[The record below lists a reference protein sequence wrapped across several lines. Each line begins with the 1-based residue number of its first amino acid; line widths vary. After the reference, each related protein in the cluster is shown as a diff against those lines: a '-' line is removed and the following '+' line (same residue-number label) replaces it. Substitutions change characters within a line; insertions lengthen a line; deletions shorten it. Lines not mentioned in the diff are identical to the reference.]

1 MHKLRINPLAYKDLL
16 EIKEYV
22 TVDLDNPDAATKL
35 ISRIIDSYEKL
46 RDFPMLGGE
55 LSSKINIATDFR
67 FLVSGSHIIFYK
79 LDSEYVSIYRVL
91 FAKREYLKII
101 FKDEEFET
109 N

>member
-35 ISRIIDSYEKL
+35 ITRIINSYEKL
-46 RDFPMLGGE
+46 RDFPMLGSE

-67 FLVSGSHIIFYK
+67 FLVSGNHIIFYK
-79 LDSEYVSIYRVL
+79 VDSEYVSIYRVL